1 MQRVSLTLSASSS
14 SSTLVRSQHR
24 RDQTPVPP
32 PVSTAQPVPATTS
45 QHTVAITNQHTEAIT
60 NQHTVAIINQQSAH
74 RTHHQSAHSSHHQ
87 SAHGSHHQL
96 QSPASA
102 ASPANIESS
111 IELPQGCWHTYL
123 SSQRSCAVGPRSR
136 VLIDSQQ
143 LRTVASLCNIVR
155 SLLRQL
161 HESPLDML
169 RLHQAR
175 SRAKGQLS
183 ARPASCGRYLR
194 SPETGLAPRGRV
206 SSLSKA
212 RAPDIWCIVSVWA
225 VKCQKLI
232 P

>member
-1 MQRVSLTLSASSS
+1 MARIGELQRIAI
-14 SSTLVRSQHR
+14 TLVASVTAPQMPTWSHHRRSQA
-24 RDQTPVPP
+24 PV
-32 PVSTAQPVPATTS
+32 
-45 QHTVAITNQHTEAIT
+45 
-60 NQHTVAIINQQSAH
+60 
-74 RTHHQSAHSSHHQ
+74 
-87 SAHGSHHQL
+87 
-96 QSPASA
+96 SA

-111 IELPQGCWHTYL
+111 IELPQGWWHRYL

-212 RAPDIWCIVSVWA
+212 WAPDINLTYGA
-225 VKCQKLI
+225 Q
-232 P
+232 